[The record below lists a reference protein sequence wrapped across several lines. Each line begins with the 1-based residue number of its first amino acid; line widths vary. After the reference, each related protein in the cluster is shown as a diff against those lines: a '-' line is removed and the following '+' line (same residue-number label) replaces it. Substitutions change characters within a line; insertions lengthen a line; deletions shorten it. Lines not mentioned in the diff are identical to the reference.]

1 MPVLKAGAWTLRG
14 LLPEDANA
22 IHRQVNDWNV
32 IRMLSRLPFPYP
44 HELAEEWIASTV
56 KQAEDGS
63 GYHFAITDQD
73 GALAG
78 CVGLTLVPG
87 TRRASLGYW
96 LGRRH
101 WGRGIASLAAD
112 RICRWALANLPLD
125 ALEAKAAQDNAASCA
140 VLRRVGFRQTGTGT
154 LPFMARGGEIPVFTF
169 EAGRADFDSVREA
182 AEQGGSDAGAAG
194 VMQPVPQPASAAVS
208 GRRLMLVVA
217 AALIDSD
224 GRILLAR
231 RPEGKS
237 LAGLWEFPGGK
248 IEPGESPEAALIRE
262 LHEELGIDVTR
273 ACLAPF
279 TFVSHAYEKSD
290 LLMPLYLCR
299 RWHGT
304 PEGRE
309 GQALAWV
316 AAGDLERYPMPP
328 ADLPLIPFLRD
339 LL

>member
-1 MPVLKAGAWTLRG
+1 MSGGSYKNTGTPVLTAGAYTLRG

-44 HELAEEWIASTV
+44 HELAVDWIAGTAR
-56 KQAEDGS
+56 QADEGTAW
-63 GYHFAITDQD
+63 HFAIIDPA
-73 GALAG
+73 GSLVG
-78 CVGLTLVPG
+78 CVGLTLHQG
-87 TRRASLGYW
+87 GRRASLGYW
-96 LGRRH
+96 IGRNH

-112 RICRWALANLPLD
+112 RVCRWALANLPLD
-125 ALEAKAAQDNAASCA
+125 GLEAKTAQDNIASAA
-140 VLRRVGFRQTGTGT
+140 VLRRVGFRQTGTAT
-154 LPFMARGGEIPVFTF
+154 MPFMARGGDIPVLTF
-169 EAGRADFDSVREA
+169 EAVRSDFDAVHEA
-182 AEQGGSDAGAAG
+182 VAETDA
-194 VMQPVPQPASAAVS
+194 PASPSGVT
-208 GRRLMLVVA
+208 GRRVLLVVA

-224 GRILLAR
+224 GRVLLAR

-248 IEPGESPEAALIRE
+248 IDAGETPETALIRE
-262 LHEELGIDVTR
+262 LNEELGIDVTR

-279 TFVSHAYEKSD
+279 TFVSHAYEKFD
-290 LLMPLYLCR
+290 LLMPLWLCR

-304 PEGRE
+304 PQGRE

-316 AAGDLERYPMPP
+316 RADDLEKYPMPP